1 MKNLP
6 SFYETA
12 APAVSGKTLKES
24 AKVKYQNAKLREIVY
39 YMPNLCALSVEKMP
53 DGFFA
58 GNSVI
63 FSKVRGL

>member
-12 APAVSGKTLKES
+12 APAISGKTIKENV
-24 AKVKYQNAKLREIVY
+24 KIKYQNAKLRKIFY
-39 YMPNLCALSVEKMP
+39 YMPNLCALCVEKIP